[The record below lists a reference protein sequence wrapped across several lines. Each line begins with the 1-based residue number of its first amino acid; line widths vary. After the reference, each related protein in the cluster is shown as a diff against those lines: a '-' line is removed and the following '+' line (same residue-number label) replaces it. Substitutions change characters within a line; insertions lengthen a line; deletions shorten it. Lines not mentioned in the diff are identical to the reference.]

1 MKSAV
6 SGPLRRNENLVGAF
20 QRVVDAG
27 LIALAQFFACGLYRE
42 DWRLPMT
49 GATLLG
55 VLVFGF
61 VAEFGGLYRPW
72 RTESL
77 SREVG
82 DVLVTWMAVP
92 LALLLYGFVTK
103 TSSEYSRVV
112 SFVWFVLAPV
122 FLCGLRVTA
131 RLTLRMARARGRN
144 LRWVAIAGATPEAE
158 RMAQVLEQK
167 PWLGMRL
174 IGIFDDRGADRRH
187 AIDRVDCQVLG
198 GFDDLLRCA
207 REGAIDILYVALPMR
222 AETRYSLLFR
232 ALTDTTVTVYL
243 IADFFAYAMLRARW
257 GEVGGIPVVSIHD
270 TPFQGVVGWLKR
282 MEDLVLGLLILG
294 VSALPML
301 LIALLVKLSSKGPVF
316 FRQRRYGLN
325 GKPIRVLKFRTMTVC
340 EDGSYIKQV
349 EKDDPRITSVGRL
362 LRRWSLDELPQFL
375 QVMTGE
381 LSIVGPRPHAVAH
394 NEEYRGLIEGYM
406 LRHKV
411 KPGITGWAQVNGWRG
426 DTLELAKMQER
437 VQHDLAYIR
446 DWNLLWDLKIIL
458 RTVFDAKSRRNAR

>member
-1 MKSAV
+1 
-6 SGPLRRNENLVGAF
+6 
-20 QRVVDAG
+20 
-27 LIALAQFFACGLYRE
+27 
-42 DWRLPMT
+42 MT

-61 VAEFGGLYRPW
+61 IAEFGGLYRPW

-82 DVLVTWMAVP
+82 DVLVTWIAVP
-92 LALLLYGFVTK
+92 VALILYGFITK
-103 TSSEYSRVV
+103 TSAEYSRVV
-112 SFVWFVLAPV
+112 SFVWFMLAPT
-122 FLCGLRVTA
+122 FLCSLRVGV

-174 IGIFDDRGADRRH
+174 IGIFDDRGDDRRH
-187 AIDRVDCQVLG
+187 PIDRVDCHVLG

-207 REGAIDILYVALPMR
+207 REGAIDIIYVALPMR
-222 AETRYSLLFR
+222 AEARYSLLFR

-340 EDGSYIKQV
+340 EDGPYIKQV
-349 EKDDPRITSVGRL
+349 EKDDPRITPIGRL

-381 LSIVGPRPHAVAH
+381 LSIVGPRPHAIAH

-426 DTLELAKMQER
+426 DTLELEKMQQR

-458 RTVFDAKSRRNAR
+458 RTIFDATSRRNAR